1 MDAMHAQAGF
11 REVEHTADW
20 ALEVWA
26 PDLPEL
32 FRQALWGMYA
42 LMGLVKP
49 KPASSREIHLEAP
62 DLETLLVD
70 FLTEALFWL
79 DVERWAAAAL
89 PDLHVTRMNDQ
100 WVIRGRAVGGPV
112 SPGEKEIKAVT
123 YHGLHVQP
131 TDDGYRAVV
140 VFDV

>member
-1 MDAMHAQAGF
+1 MKGVAAGF
-11 REVEHTADW
+11 REIEHTADW

-42 LMGLVKP
+42 LMGLAQP
-49 KPASSREIHLEAP
+49 KPETARSIRLDAP

-79 DVERWAAAAL
+79 DVERWAAAAVPEL
-89 PDLHVTRMNDQ
+89 DITPHKDHWTAH
-100 WVIRGRAVGGPV
+100 GRAVGSPV
-112 SPGEKEIKAVT
+112 PPGEKEIKAVT
-123 YHGLHVQP
+123 YHGLHIQA